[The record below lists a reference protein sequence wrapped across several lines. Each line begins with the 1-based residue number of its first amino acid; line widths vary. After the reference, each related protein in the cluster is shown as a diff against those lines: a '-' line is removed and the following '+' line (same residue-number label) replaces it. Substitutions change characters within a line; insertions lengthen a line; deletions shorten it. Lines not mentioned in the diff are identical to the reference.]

1 MLLLHGGSSGPCG
14 QESVQGCMG
23 AKEEAGSM
31 YFLGCYHPLSIYA
44 WLLTHSC
51 SQTLCRELR
60 KESKGGNQEF
70 KVLTSHRAGRGCL
83 QKFFLLIQLFRE
95 LGHICDPHWI
105 EWQRFSKS
113 PRQLSHE
120 DGGEVQIY
128 LLKSPV
134 ECSTNPIY
142 WNPVGSSHQTSWLA
156 WIEDS
161 PISLES
167 L

>member
-44 WLLTHSC
+44 WLLTHSH
-51 SQTLCRELR
+51 SQTLCWELR

-95 LGHICDPHWI
+95 LSHICDPHWI

-120 DGGEVQIY
+120 DGGANLSSEKPSWMLHKSYI
-128 LLKSPV
+128 LKP
-134 ECSTNPIY
+134 CGIK
-142 WNPVGSSHQTSWLA
+142 SSNILTRLDWR
-156 WIEDS
+156 
-161 PISLES
+161 
-167 L
+167 